1 MKGKKNYIYNW
12 KKAKTRSSS
21 FENTVL
27 YNLENDP
34 IVEKRRPVIFQ
45 RAWLIGKSH
54 VSPHHHKM
62 THRLEI
68 TLPTETNSNL
78 SPAYGHPS
86 NGYKSGLNREFF
98 TGTRHDIV
106 SLFPPCNF
114 PTTGP
119 FDGNVTRIGREN
131 TIDFVRH
138 WIWGVQWKGLEYTL
152 PEDRSKTPFDDAISI
167 RGLINRL

>member
-1 MKGKKNYIYNW
+1 MSSNASYKLFFFFEYRLREMKGKKNYIYNW

-34 IVEKRRPVIFQ
+34 IVEKRCPVIFQ

-98 TGTRHDIV
+98 TGTRDTISFPF
-106 SLFPPCNF
+106 SLPVIFQPL
-114 PTTGP
+114 
-119 FDGNVTRIGREN
+119 DLLMAMSRISAER
-131 TIDFVRH
+131 
-138 WIWGVQWKGLEYTL
+138 
-152 PEDRSKTPFDDAISI
+152 TP
-167 RGLINRL
+167 

>member
-1 MKGKKNYIYNW
+1 MSSNASYKLFVFFEYRLREMKGKNYIYNW

-98 TGTRHDIV
+98 TGTRDTISFPF
-106 SLFPPCNF
+106 SLPVIFQPL
-114 PTTGP
+114 
-119 FDGNVTRIGREN
+119 DLLMAMSRISAER
-131 TIDFVRH
+131 
-138 WIWGVQWKGLEYTL
+138 
-152 PEDRSKTPFDDAISI
+152 TP
-167 RGLINRL
+167 